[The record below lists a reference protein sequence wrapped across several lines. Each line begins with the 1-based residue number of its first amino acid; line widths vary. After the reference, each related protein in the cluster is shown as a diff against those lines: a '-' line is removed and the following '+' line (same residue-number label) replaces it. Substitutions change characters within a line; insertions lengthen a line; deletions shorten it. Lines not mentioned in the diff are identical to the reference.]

1 MCALWARYADA
12 TQSLPGG
19 VRGGTKTSC
28 SYLSAMLVL
37 KVNMSTFLYFVA
49 NATFLVHLQSLFA
62 VSSCVCS
69 YRSSKIVKYAA
80 LNY

>member
-1 MCALWARYADA
+1 
-12 TQSLPGG
+12 
-19 VRGGTKTSC
+19 
-28 SYLSAMLVL
+28 MLVL